1 MNFKTRV
8 FKALLI
14 AVIFF
19 AEAETILL
27 TDLTLTTDSSA
38 TTSQDK
44 QDLQAGHSCP
54 RIYLL
59 SDNDTIELGLCES

>member
-1 MNFKTRV
+1 MN

-19 AEAETILL
+19 AEADTILL
-27 TDLTLTTDSSA
+27 TDLTLTTDSSE

-44 QDLQAGHSCP
+44 LDLKA

-59 SDNDTIELGLCES
+59 SDNDTLELGLCES